1 MNHVTDHVLN
11 FSLIIRIP
19 KLNLSKCTLLILWT
33 LFKIL
38 TLFPQILINSFY
50 LLCQNLD
57 LFLSF
62 FIHFIV
68 GNMKYDILGG
78 QIEQIVGTI
87 ISKP

>member
-38 TLFPQILINSFY
+38 TLFFPDCDQLILPA
-50 LLCQNLD
+50 
-57 LFLSF
+57 LS
-62 FIHFIV
+62 
-68 GNMKYDILGG
+68 K
-78 QIEQIVGTI
+78 
-87 ISKP
+87 S